1 MGSIFTSVIGNL
13 PYFIMAILAFSLLVI
28 IHELGHFAMAKLNGV
43 KVHEFSLG
51 MGPKLFGI
59 KGKETEYLIKAFP
72 IGGYVKMEGEDDGS
86 KDPRAFNNKTPG
98 QKLSIVSAG
107 AIMNLILAV
116 VLFTIVGAVEGGS
129 VLPVVG
135 EVVTDSPA
143 MKAGI
148 LVGDKI
154 TKVNSDNIKSWDDF
168 IIEMSTN
175 KGESLN
181 LEVSRDSKVQQLVL
195 KPLKD
200 EKEKKFIIG
209 IRVSNVREK
218 LNLGESA
225 AYGFNQTVTTA
236 KQTFGFF
243 GSLFKGEVSAN
254 DVGGP
259 ISIIRISG
267 KAAEM
272 GLTSLMMLTAMLSVQ
287 LGIFNII
294 PFPALDGGW
303 IFILLLEI
311 ISGKKLNEKKVAF
324 VNYIGFMFL
333 MALMVLIVLKDII
346 NPMKF

>member
-1 MGSIFTSVIGNL
+1 MGSIIGNL

-28 IHELGHFAMAKLNGV
+28 IHELGHFTLAKLNGV

-72 IGGYVKMEGEDDGS
+72 IGGYVKMEGEEEGS
-86 KDPRAFNNKTPG
+86 NDPRAFNNKTAG

-116 VLFTIVGAVEGGS
+116 VLFAIVGAVEGY
-129 VLPVVG
+129 VLPVIG
-135 EVVTDSPA
+135 EVVPGSPA

-154 TKVNSDNIKSWDDF
+154 TKVNSVNIERWDDF
-168 IIEMSTN
+168 LSEMSVN

-181 LEVSRDSKVQQLVL
+181 IEVSRDSKVQQLLL
-195 KPLKD
+195 KPLMD
-200 EKEKKFIIG
+200 EKENKFIIG

-218 LNLGESA
+218 MNLGESVI
-225 AYGFNQTVTTA
+225 YGFNQTVSTA

-243 GSLFKGEVSAN
+243 GSLFKGQVSAN

-272 GLTSLMMLTAMLSVQ
+272 GITSLMMLTAMLSVQ

-303 IFILLLEI
+303 IFILLFEI
-311 ISGKKLNEKKVAF
+311 ISGKKLNESKVATA
-324 VNYIGFMFL
+324 NYIGFMFL
-333 MALMVLIVLKDII
+333 MALMVLVVLKDII
-346 NPMKF
+346 SPLKF

>member
-28 IHELGHFAMAKLNGV
+28 IHELGHFTLAKLNGV

-72 IGGYVKMEGEDDGS
+72 IGGYVKMEGEDEGS
-86 KDPRAFNNKTPG
+86 NDPRAFNNKTPG

-116 VLFTIVGAVEGGS
+116 VLFAIVGAVEGY
-129 VLPVVG
+129 VLPVIG
-135 EVVTDSPA
+135 EVVPNSPA

-148 LVGDKI
+148 VVGDKI
-154 TKVNSDNIKSWDDF
+154 TKVNSVNIERWDDF
-168 IIEMSTN
+168 LIEMSTN

-181 LEVSRDSKVQQLVL
+181 IEVTRDSKVEQLLL

-200 EKEKKFIIG
+200 EKENKFIIG
-209 IRVSNVREK
+209 IRVSNIREK
-218 LNLGESA
+218 MNLGESA
-225 AYGFNQTVTTA
+225 VYGFNQTVTTA
-236 KQTFGFF
+236 KQTLGFF

-267 KAAEM
+267 KAAQM

-303 IFILLLEI
+303 IFILLFEI
-311 ISGKKLNEKKVAF
+311 ISGKKLNEKKVATI
-324 VNYIGFMFL
+324 NYFGFMFL
-333 MALMVLIVLKDII
+333 MALMVLVVLKDII
-346 NPMKF
+346 NPLKF